1 MRHMKLR
8 DRMFATVVGLATLAG
23 GCSSTDESGA
33 PRSEKV
39 LEPRQVLSDLVVV
52 AIVSPPPT
60 SFEGVTVNLSSAVTN
75 PVGTP
80 TYAWTALKN
89 GANFATGNAATF
101 SFTPDDNGLYAVALS
116 VTDDANTVTGN
127 LDPALTVA
135 NQAPVANV
143 TGPTTGTSGQS
154 LGFTL
159 TATDAALDADGGFV
173 YTIDWDND
181 GTFDE
186 TIPATANNGAG
197 VSVNHTFTQL
207 GPNRFSV
214 IATDKDGGI
223 SERAAHDVSIIQP
236 LSLGVPPEMI
246 SLNGTGSLP
255 VTVFSAADFD
265 VTTLDLKTLRL
276 SGAVAFDSAFEDAND
291 DGDLDLVLY
300 FNRQD
305 FLDEYAAALAADLAD
320 GTLNDSHQEVPLVL
334 TGQTKGGADILGDAA
349 VEFFMT
355 GKKLDKLLR
364 TL

>member
-8 DRMFATVVGLATLAG
+8 DRMFGTVVGLATLAG
-23 GCSSTDESGA
+23 GCSSTDESA

-52 AIVSPPPT
+52 AIVDPPPT
-60 SFEGVTVNLSSAVTN
+60 SFEGVTVNLSSTVTN

-80 TYAWTALKN
+80 TYAWTVLKN
-89 GANFATGNAATF
+89 GTNFATGNAVPF
-101 SFTPDDNGLYAVALS
+101 SFTPDDNGLYAVTLS

-135 NQAPVANV
+135 NQVPVASV

-154 LGFTL
+154 LAFTL
-159 TATDAALDADGGFV
+159 TATDVALDAVEGFA
-173 YTIDWDND
+173 YGIDWDND
-181 GTFDE
+181 GVFDE
-186 TIPATANNGAG
+186 AIPATANNGAG
-197 VSVNHTFTQL
+197 VGVNHTFTQL
-207 GPNRFSV
+207 GLHRFSV
-214 IATDKDGGI
+214 IATDKDGGV
-223 SERAAHDVSIIQP
+223 SERATHDVNIIQP
-236 LSLGVPPEMI
+236 VSLSVPPEAV
-246 SLNGTGSLP
+246 SLNGSGSLP

-265 VTTLDLKTLRL
+265 VATLDLKTLRL

-305 FLDEYAAALAADLAD
+305 FLDEYAAALTADLAD
-320 GTLNDSHQEVPLVL
+320 GTLDDSHQEVELVL
-334 TGQTKGGADILGDAA
+334 TGQTKDGANILGVAA
-349 VEFFMT
+349 VELFMT
-355 GKKLDKLLR
+355 GKKLDNLLG